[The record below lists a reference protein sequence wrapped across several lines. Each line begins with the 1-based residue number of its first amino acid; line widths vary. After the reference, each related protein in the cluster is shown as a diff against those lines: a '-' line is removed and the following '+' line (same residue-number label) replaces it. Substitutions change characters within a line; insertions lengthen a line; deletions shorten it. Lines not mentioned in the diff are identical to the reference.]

1 MNYKEAGLRE
11 SEYLSLKKTLGRE
24 PNELELRIMGV
35 MWSEHCSYK
44 STRPLLKKLPK
55 EGRFVVLG
63 PGENAGVID
72 GGAGIG
78 IAFKVES
85 HNHPSAVAPYQGAAT
100 GVGGII
106 RDIIALG
113 ARPVASLDGLFF
125 GSEQSPVHDGVVKGV
140 GGYGNC
146 IGVPTIGGKTCYDST
161 YEGNPLVNAMN
172 IGALRSRSATRSSKS
187 CSPKPVWRCATPAC
201 SCRCRTW
208 ARPGSS
214 LPPRKW
220 PPKAASA

>member
-85 HNHPSAVAPYQGAAT
+85 HNHPSAVAPYQGASSAT
-100 GVGGII
+100 SSLW
-106 RDIIALG
+106 ALG
-113 ARPVASLDGLFF
+113 RSPRLTGCSSAPSSRRSTTASSRASAATATASACPPSAARPVTI
-125 GSEQSPVHDGVVKGV
+125 P
-140 GGYGNC
+140 
-146 IGVPTIGGKTCYDST
+146 PTRAI
-161 YEGNPLVNAMN
+161 
-172 IGALRSRSATRSSKS
+172 RSS
-187 CSPKPVWRCATPAC
+187 TP
-201 SCRCRTW
+201 
-208 ARPGSS
+208 
-214 LPPRKW
+214 
-220 PPKAASA
+220 

>member
-106 RDIIALG
+106 RALETNASMAWVIAVGVALVLAIVGVLFALG
-113 ARPVASLDGLFF
+113 LPRFRRMQEQIDRVNLVMRETLTGLPVIRAFVT
-125 GSEQSPVHDGVVKGV
+125 Q
-140 GGYGNC
+140 
-146 IGVPTIGGKTCYDST
+146 
-161 YEGNPLVNAMN
+161 
-172 IGALRSRSATRSSKS
+172 
-187 CSPKPVWRCATPAC
+187 
-201 SCRCRTW
+201 
-208 ARPGSS
+208 
-214 LPPRKW
+214 
-220 PPKAASA
+220 